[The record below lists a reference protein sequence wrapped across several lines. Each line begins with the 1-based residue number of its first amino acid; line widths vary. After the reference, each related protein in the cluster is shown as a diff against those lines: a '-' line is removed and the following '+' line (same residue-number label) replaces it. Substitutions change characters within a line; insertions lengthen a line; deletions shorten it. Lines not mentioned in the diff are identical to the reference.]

1 MLKTITCIKR
11 NSYVS
16 QNSRVSEWEKD
27 IQFCWGINIRHW
39 EEQYVKEHRGLREHL
54 AVRDYIIW

>member
-16 QNSRVSEWEKD
+16 QNSRGSEWEKD
-27 IQFCWGINIRHW
+27 IQFCWGINIQTLGGAVCERT
-39 EEQYVKEHRGLREHL
+39 QGVKRAFGSKGL
-54 AVRDYIIW
+54 

>member
-27 IQFCWGINIRHW
+27 IQFCWGINI
-39 EEQYVKEHRGLREHL
+39 QTLGG
-54 AVRDYIIW
+54 AVCERT